1 MRQGP
6 PDSLIDDDVL
16 DPTPHG
22 EASRRSTPRA
32 VRSEPD
38 DSFLSDEALDPAPPH
53 RDAISDPPGV
63 DRLARGMA
71 VALVGMG
78 ILHFVAPGPFEKIVP
93 RALGHAKGLVYWS
106 GVAEILSGVL
116 IAVPRTR
123 RTGALLAA
131 ATFVAVWP
139 GNWQM
144 ALDAGF
150 PPRGAMAWG
159 AWLRL
164 PLQLPMIDGAL
175 RVARRS
181 GR

>member
-1 MRQGP
+1 MRQGR

-16 DPTPHG
+16 DPTPHA
-22 EASRRSTPRA
+22 EASRRATSRA

-78 ILHFVAPGPFEKIVP
+78 VLHFVAPGPFEKIVP

-131 ATFVAVWP
+131 ATFVTVWP

-150 PPRGAMAWG
+150 PPKGAMAWG

-164 PLQLPMIDGAL
+164 PLQLPMIDAAL
-175 RVARRS
+175 RLARRS